1 MRLKI
6 NSCGICDCL
15 PEWQWHTDG
24 FHDYDLWAVFRGEG
38 TIQAHTAD
46 TVTEIAVHD
55 GICVLLVP
63 DTKYIAKHHEE
74 RPLLVINAHF
84 EFLDDDGTPIYL
96 EKLQT
101 KILPSPLFLQEL
113 LTRMV
118 SFYNSNDEKA
128 ALAYFAAALEEFFH
142 AETPENSEILGIWM
156 KIISEICTEIDSK
169 PQTPS
174 LSYFAKK
181 YGYTERYIGKMFTQ
195 IKKISFSDYTQNARI
210 NKAKTLLR
218 LTDLSVGAVAE
229 ELGYCDACHFTKNFR
244 KMIGVSPLVYR
255 KMQKTENI

>member
-15 PEWQWHTDG
+15 PEWQWHTGG
-24 FHDYDLWAVFRGEG
+24 FSDYDLWAVFRGEG
-38 TIQAHTAD
+38 SIQAHMED
-46 TVTEIAVHD
+46 SVKEIAVHD
-55 GICVLLVP
+55 GVCILLVP
-63 DTKYIAKHHEE
+63 DIRYIAAHNPEH
-74 RPLLVINAHF
+74 PLLVINTHF
-84 EFLDDDGTPIYL
+84 EFLNDDGLPFYP
-96 EKLQT
+96 EGLQT
-101 KILPSPLFLQEL
+101 KILQSPLFLKEL

-142 AETPENSEILGIWM
+142 AETPESSEILGTWM

-169 PQTPS
+169 PQTPT

-181 YGYTERYIGKMFTQ
+181 YGYTERYIGKMFAQ

-218 LTDLSVGAVAE
+218 LTDLSVREVAE

-244 KMIGVSPLVYR
+244 KMLGISPLVYR